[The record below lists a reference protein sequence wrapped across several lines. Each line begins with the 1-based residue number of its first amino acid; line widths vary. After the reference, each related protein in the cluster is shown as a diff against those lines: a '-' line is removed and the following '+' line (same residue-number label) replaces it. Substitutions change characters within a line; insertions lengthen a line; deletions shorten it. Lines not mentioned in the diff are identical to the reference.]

1 MIDFCKSCID
11 PSRPI
16 TGEEAS
22 SEGYAT
28 PRSLETPVQKCPS
41 LHQIR
46 DPYASRHPASLRL
59 TEEEKRQRLAKFDPK
74 GSNTGSTR
82 TKSNITPAE
91 DPMTSPNNESIYTI
105 LIKLPEANNSGFGA
119 SGAWKNSSNSSGN
132 SGNSNSNDAKSN
144 TNKSSKSRTSIQQL
158 LSEPD
163 PALIK
168 TMKRCDSE
176 HLRGNNF
183 PRGQQQQGRNG
194 GRNGSNATASC
205 SSGIS
210 RTVPTTPGK

>member
-59 TEEEKRQRLAKFDPK
+59 TDEEKRQRLAKFDPK
-74 GSNTGSTR
+74 GSNSR
-82 TKSNITPAE
+82 SKSNIVPAE
-91 DPMTSPNNESIYTI
+91 CETTSPNNESIYTI
-105 LIKLPEANNSGFGA
+105 LIKLPEANNS
-119 SGAWKNSSNSSGN
+119 NSEKKCSNSAN
-132 SGNSNSNDAKSN
+132 SIDNAKSN
-144 TNKSSKSRTSIQQL
+144 TNKSNSKSRTSIQQL

-168 TMKRCDSE
+168 ILELDSKDHPSIIVSCNWSVPE
-176 HLRGNNF
+176 VCLA
-183 PRGQQQQGRNG
+183 
-194 GRNGSNATASC
+194 SNSQC
-205 SSGIS
+205 
-210 RTVPTTPGK
+210 TTKAFD

>member
-119 SGAWKNSSNSSGN
+119 SGAGKNSSNSSGN

-176 HLRGNNF
+176 HLSVLLLLGAALYFHYLRLF
-183 PRGQQQQGRNG
+183 
-194 GRNGSNATASC
+194 
-205 SSGIS
+205 
-210 RTVPTTPGK
+210 